1 MPAGLC
7 WLLRAGCD
15 AGTPGWLF
23 LGHSQAC
30 LVRGDGVGG
39 KWSPKH
45 ISSSISLLSYCA
57 IWCCQGKWVQLLGE
71 SVWEQLMMTPGL
83 LTQRGIEVGMA
94 EPPGVQL
101 LLLLQVQ
108 QAHSSVGSAKQSLDS
123 LAGVENLSC

>member
-1 MPAGLC
+1 MLVPQDGFFWGTARPAWYVGMVLEVNGLPSTS
-7 WLLRAGCD
+7 AHPFPFSPIVPFGV
-15 AGTPGWLF
+15 
-23 LGHSQAC
+23 
-30 LVRGDGVGG
+30 VRESG
-39 KWSPKH
+39 
-45 ISSSISLLSYCA
+45 
-57 IWCCQGKWVQLLGE
+57 VQLLGE